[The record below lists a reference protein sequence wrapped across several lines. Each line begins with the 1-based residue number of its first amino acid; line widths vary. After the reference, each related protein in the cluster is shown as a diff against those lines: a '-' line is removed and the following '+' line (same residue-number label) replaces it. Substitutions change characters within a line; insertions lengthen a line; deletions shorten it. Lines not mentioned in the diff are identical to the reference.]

1 MAMDKQELMEL
12 LKRYN
17 LDHGEAE
24 VWVEHQDGTVTVI
37 IDGLHHTHE
46 FIEGVPLDSKPE
58 AMRHIARILR
68 KRKGNWQVY
77 FNDLI
82 DDPVISKAL
91 ADGETSVDDLYQQ
104 FQEDY
109 KSFVRIAGRLVHDA
123 GEIVSGDGS
132 LR

>member
-1 MAMDKQELMEL
+1 
-12 LKRYN
+12 
-17 LDHGEAE
+17 
-24 VWVEHQDGTVTVI
+24 
-37 IDGLHHTHE
+37 
-46 FIEGVPLDSKPE
+46 
-58 AMRHIARILR
+58 MRRISRILR
-68 KRKGNWQVY
+68 YRKGNWQVY

-109 KSFVRIAGRLVHDA
+109 KSFVRIASRLVHDA
-123 GEIVSGDGS
+123 DEIVSGDGS

>member
-1 MAMDKQELMEL
+1 MAMDKQALMEL
-12 LKRYN
+12 LKHYN

-24 VWVEHQDGTVTVI
+24 VWAEHQDGTVTVI

-46 FIEGVPLDSKPE
+46 LIEGVPLDSKPE

-91 ADGETSVDDLYQQ
+91 ADDETSVDDLYQQ

-109 KSFVRIAGRLVHDA
+109 KSFVRIACRLVHDA
-123 GEIVSGDGS
+123 DEIVSGEGE
-132 LR
+132 

>member
-1 MAMDKQELMEL
+1 MEL
-12 LKRYN
+12 LKHYN

-24 VWVEHQDGTVTVI
+24 VWAEHQDGTVTVV

-46 FIEGVPLDSKPE
+46 LIEGVPLDSKPE

-109 KSFVRIAGRLVHDA
+109 KSFVRIASRLVHDA
-123 GEIVSGDGS
+123 DEIVSGDVS

>member
-1 MAMDKQELMEL
+1 MDKQGLMEL
-12 LKRYN
+12 LKQYN
-17 LDHGEAE
+17 LDHGESE
-24 VWVEHQDGTVTVI
+24 VWVEHQDGTVTVV

-46 FIEGVPLDSKPE
+46 LIEGVPLDSKPE

-82 DDPVISKAL
+82 DDPAISKAF

-109 KSFVRIAGRLVHDA
+109 KSFVRITGRLVHDA
-123 GEIVSGDGS
+123 DEIVSGDGE
-132 LR
+132 

>member
-1 MAMDKQELMEL
+1 MDKQELMEL

-24 VWVEHQDGTVTVI
+24 VWAEHQDGTVTVI

-46 FIEGVPLDSKPE
+46 LIEGVPLDSKPE
-58 AMRHIARILR
+58 AMRHIARVLR

-91 ADGETSVDDLYQQ
+91 ADGETSVDELYQQ
-104 FQEDY
+104 IQEDY

-123 GEIVSGDGS
+123 DEIVSGDGE
-132 LR
+132 

>member
-1 MAMDKQELMEL
+1 MEL
-12 LKRYN
+12 LKHYN

-24 VWVEHQDGTVTVI
+24 VWAEHQDGTVTVV

-46 FIEGVPLDSKPE
+46 LIEGVPLDSKPE

-82 DDPVISKAL
+82 NDPAISKAL
-91 ADGETSVDDLYQQ
+91 ANGETSVDELYQQ

-109 KSFVRIAGRLVHDA
+109 KSFVRIASRLVHDA
-123 GEIVSGDGS
+123 DEIVSGDVVYGE
-132 LR
+132 

>member
-1 MAMDKQELMEL
+1 MNKQGLMEL
-12 LKRYN
+12 LKHYN

-24 VWVEHQDGTVTVI
+24 IWAEHQDGTVTVV

-46 FIEGVPLDSKPE
+46 LIEGVPLDSKPE

-91 ADGETSVDDLYQQ
+91 ADSETSVDDLYQQ

-123 GEIVSGDGS
+123 DE
-132 LR
+132 